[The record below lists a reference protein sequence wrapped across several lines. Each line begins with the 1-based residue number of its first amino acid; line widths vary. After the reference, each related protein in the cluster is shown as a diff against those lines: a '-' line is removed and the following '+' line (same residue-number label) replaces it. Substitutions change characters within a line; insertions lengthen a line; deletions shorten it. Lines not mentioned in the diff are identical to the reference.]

1 MFDGQFNQASVVALL
16 QTAIILFVLLVARL
30 LRVNPTGAERAV

>member
-16 QTAIILFVLLVARL
+16 QTAIILAVLLLSRL
-30 LRVNPTGAERAV
+30 VLRVQPGTSDGA